1 MEWLEEV
8 DIFLCLRRMEFQK
21 NIFLLSVLWKKPNKL
36 YMNKKVFQGLGL
48 FVLLCMTALTANA
61 QWSLGIKGGWDYT
74 SITRSNAGR
83 IDETYSPLSGYD
95 VGIQARYGFT
105 DWFALRADLSVMRR
119 SHRMDRHLDYLDSL
133 YTEHHNLY
141 LMLPVLADLSF
152 GGEHFRGHAMLG
164 GYIGYWLQD
173 HIKGKTYWMTDYC
186 MYYNPFDEKRPFTP
200 EDRRFDAGLVGGLGL
215 SYQFNEHWALN
226 LDALYYY
233 DLVSHRRSSPHLRD
247 PRYLNTLSITFGASY
262 IF

>member
-1 MEWLEEV
+1 MAALQSYYGSPIFFYPKNCTFATLFL
-8 DIFLCLRRMEFQK
+8 DIMRKNYLKTLLLVAFLFG
-21 NIFLLSVLWKKPNKL
+21 VA
-36 YMNKKVFQGLGL
+36 
-48 FVLLCMTALTANA
+48 MTSSA
-61 QWSLGIKGGWDYT
+61 QWSLGVKGGWDYT
-74 SITRSNAGR
+74 SITRSNTGR

-105 DWFALRADLSVMRR
+105 NWFALRADLSVMRR

-141 LMLPVLADLSF
+141 LTLPVMADFSF
-152 GGEHFRGHAMLG
+152 GGEHFRGHAMVG
-164 GYIGYWLQD
+164 GYVGYWLQD

-186 MYYNPFDEKRPFTP
+186 MYFSPFDEKRGFTS
-200 EDRRFDAGLVGGLGL
+200 EDRRFNAGLVGGLGL
-215 SYQFNEHWALN
+215 SYLIGEHWGLN

-247 PRYLNTLSITFGASY
+247 PRFLNTLSVTLGVYYQF
-262 IF
+262 

>member
-1 MEWLEEV
+1 MK
-8 DIFLCLRRMEFQK
+8 R
-21 NIFLLSVLWKKPNKL
+21 NILLKWFAVVLMSSV
-36 YMNKKVFQGLGL
+36 
-48 FVLLCMTALTANA
+48 ALTVNA

-83 IDETYSPLSGYD
+83 IDETHSPLSGYD

-119 SHRMDRHLDYLDSL
+119 SHRMDRHLNYLDSL

-141 LMLPVLADLSF
+141 LMLPVLADFSF

-164 GYIGYWLQD
+164 GYVGYWLQERR
-173 HIKGKTYWMTDYC
+173 KGKTYWMTDY
-186 MYYNPFDEKRPFTP
+186 YVFFDDFNEVREFTS
-200 EDRRFDAGLVGGLGL
+200 EDRRFNAGLVGGVGL
-215 SYQFNEHWALN
+215 SYLINEHWGLN
-226 LDALYYY
+226 LDAIYYY

-247 PRYLNTLSITFGASY
+247 PRYLNTLSVTFGASY
-262 IF
+262 TF

>member
-1 MEWLEEV
+1 MTMQLKMA
-8 DIFLCLRRMEFQK
+8 LKM
-21 NIFLLSVLWKKPNKL
+21 LSLAT
-36 YMNKKVFQGLGL
+36 
-48 FVLLCMTALTANA
+48 LLCVTALTVSA

-74 SITRSNAGR
+74 SIMRSNAGR
-83 IDETYSPLSGYD
+83 IDETYSPKSGYD

-105 DWFALRADLSVMRR
+105 NWFALRADLSVMRR

-141 LMLPVLADLSF
+141 LMLPILADFSF

-164 GYIGYWLQD
+164 GYVGYWLQD
-173 HIKGKTYWMTDYC
+173 HVKGKTYWMTDYY
-186 MYYNPFDEKRPFTP
+186 MYYTPFGEKREFTS
-200 EDRRFDAGLVGGLGL
+200 EDRRFNAGVVGGLGL
-215 SYQFNEHWALN
+215 SYLINEHWGLN

-247 PRYLNTLSITFGASY
+247 PRYLNTLSVTLGVYYQF
-262 IF
+262 

>member
-1 MEWLEEV
+1 MK
-8 DIFLCLRRMEFQK
+8 R
-21 NIFLLSVLWKKPNKL
+21 NILLKWFAVVLMSSV
-36 YMNKKVFQGLGL
+36 
-48 FVLLCMTALTANA
+48 ALTVNA

-83 IDETYSPLSGYD
+83 IDETHSPLSGYD

-119 SHRMDRHLDYLDSL
+119 SHRMDRHLNYLDSL

-141 LMLPVLADLSF
+141 LMLPVLADFSF

-164 GYIGYWLQD
+164 GYVGYWLQERR
-173 HIKGKTYWMTDYC
+173 KGKTYWMTDY
-186 MYYNPFDEKRPFTP
+186 YVFFDDFNEVREFTS
-200 EDRRFDAGLVGGLGL
+200 EDHRFNAGLVGGVGL
-215 SYQFNEHWALN
+215 SYLINEHWGLN
-226 LDALYYY
+226 LDAIYYY

-247 PRYLNTLSITFGASY
+247 PRYLNTLSVTVGVNYQF
-262 IF
+262 

>member
-141 LMLPVLADLSF
+141 LMLPVLADFSF

-200 EDRRFDAGLVGGLGL
+200 EDRRFNAGLVGGLGL
-215 SYQFNEHWALN
+215 SYLINEHWGLN
-226 LDALYYY
+226 LDVLYYY
-233 DLVSHRRSSPHLRD
+233 DLVSHRLSSPHLRD
-247 PRYLNTLSITFGASY
+247 PRYLNTLSVTFGASY
-262 IF
+262 VF

>member
-1 MEWLEEV
+1 
-8 DIFLCLRRMEFQK
+8 
-21 NIFLLSVLWKKPNKL
+21 
-36 YMNKKVFQGLGL
+36 MNKKVFQCLGL
-48 FVLLCMTALTANA
+48 LVFLCMGALTASA

-141 LMLPVLADLSF
+141 LTLPVLADFSF

-164 GYIGYWLQD
+164 GYVGYWLRERRV
-173 HIKGKTYWMTDYC
+173 GKTYWMTDY
-186 MYYNPFDEKRPFTP
+186 YVFFDNFNEVREFTS
-200 EDRRFDAGLVGGLGL
+200 EDRRFDAGLVGGIGL
-215 SYQFNEHWALN
+215 CYQFNEHWGLN

-247 PRYLNTLSITFGASY
+247 PRYLSTLSVTLGAY
-262 IF
+262 YQF

>member
-1 MEWLEEV
+1 
-8 DIFLCLRRMEFQK
+8 
-21 NIFLLSVLWKKPNKL
+21 
-36 YMNKKVFQGLGL
+36 MNKKVIQGLGL
-48 FVLLCMTALTANA
+48 LALFCMAALTASA

-74 SITRSNAGR
+74 SITRSDVGR

-95 VGIQARYGFT
+95 AGIQARYGFT

-141 LMLPVLADLSF
+141 LMLPVLADFSF

-164 GYIGYWLQD
+164 GYVGYWLQD
-173 HIKGKTYWMTDYC
+173 RIKGKTYWMTDYC
-186 MYYNPFDEKRPFTP
+186 MYYNPFDEKRPFTQ
-200 EDRRFDAGLVGGLGL
+200 EDRRFNAGLVGGLGL
-215 SYQFNEHWALN
+215 SYRFTEHWSLN

-247 PRYLNTLSITFGASY
+247 PRYLSTLSVTFGASY

>member
-1 MEWLEEV
+1 MS
-8 DIFLCLRRMEFQK
+8 R
-21 NIFLLSVLWKKPNKL
+21 NILLKWFAVVLMSSV
-36 YMNKKVFQGLGL
+36 
-48 FVLLCMTALTANA
+48 ALTVNA

-83 IDETYSPLSGYD
+83 IDETHSPLCGYD

-119 SHRMDRHLDYLDSL
+119 SHRMDRHLNYLDSL

-141 LMLPVLADLSF
+141 LMLPVLADFSF

-164 GYIGYWLQD
+164 GYVGYWL
-173 HIKGKTYWMTDYC
+173 HERRKGKTYWMTDY
-186 MYYNPFDEKRPFTP
+186 YVFFDDFNEVREFTS
-200 EDRRFDAGLVGGLGL
+200 EDRRFNAGLVGGVGL
-215 SYQFNEHWALN
+215 SYLINEHWRLN

-233 DLVSHRRSSPHLRD
+233 DLVSHRRSTPHLRD
-247 PRYLNTLSITFGASY
+247 PRYLSTLSVTLGASY

>member
-1 MEWLEEV
+1 MNRSIQLKL
-8 DIFLCLRRMEFQK
+8 FLAL
-21 NIFLLSVLWKKPNKL
+21 
-36 YMNKKVFQGLGL
+36 
-48 FVLLCMTALTANA
+48 LLCSAAMTAAA
-61 QWSLGIKGGWDYT
+61 QWSIGIKGGWDYT

-83 IDETYSPLSGYD
+83 IDETYSPKSGYD

-105 DWFALRADLSVMRR
+105 NWFALRADLSVMRR

-141 LMLPVLADLSF
+141 LMLPILADFSF

-164 GYIGYWLQD
+164 GYVGYWLQD
-173 HIKGKTYWMTDYC
+173 HIKGKTYWMTDYY
-186 MYYNPFDEKRPFTP
+186 MYYTPFDEKREFTS
-200 EDRRFDAGLVGGLGL
+200 EDRRFCAGVTGGLGL
-215 SYQFNEHWALN
+215 SYLIDKHWGLN

-247 PRYLNTLSITFGASY
+247 PRYLNTLSVTLGVGYQF
-262 IF
+262 

>member
-1 MEWLEEV
+1 MNRNL
-8 DIFLCLRRMEFQK
+8 ILK
-21 NIFLLSVLWKKPNKL
+21 LSVA
-36 YMNKKVFQGLGL
+36 MAFCCS
-48 FVLLCMTALTANA
+48 VLVADA
-61 QWSLGIKGGWDYT
+61 QWSVGIKGGWDYT
-74 SITRSNAGR
+74 TITRSNAGR

-141 LMLPVLADLSF
+141 LMLPMLADFSF
-152 GGEHFRGHAMLG
+152 GGEHFRGHVMLG
-164 GYIGYWLQD
+164 GYVGYWLQD

-186 MYYNPFDEKRPFTP
+186 MYYNPFDEKRAFTS
-200 EDRRFDAGLVGGLGL
+200 EDRRFNAGLVGGLGL
-215 SYQFNEHWALN
+215 SYLINEHWDLN
-226 LDALYYY
+226 LDVLYYY

-247 PRYLNTLSITFGASY
+247 PRYLNTLSVTVGVNYQF
-262 IF
+262 

>member
-1 MEWLEEV
+1 M
-8 DIFLCLRRMEFQK
+8 K
-21 NIFLLSVLWKKPNKL
+21 NSALKI
-36 YMNKKVFQGLGL
+36 L
-48 FVLLCMTALTANA
+48 FVVMLLGIAVIPTSA

-74 SITRSNAGR
+74 SIKRSNAGR

-105 DWFALRADLSVMRR
+105 NWFALRADLSVMRR
-119 SHRMDRHLDYLDSL
+119 SHRMDRHLDYLDSV

-141 LMLPVLADLSF
+141 LMLPVLADFSF

-164 GYIGYWLQD
+164 GYIGCWLQERV
-173 HIKGKTYWMTDYC
+173 KGKTYWMTDYY
-186 MYYNPFDEKRPFTP
+186 MYYTPFDEKREFTQ
-200 EDRRFDAGLVGGLGL
+200 EDRRFNAGFVGGLGL
-215 SYQFNEHWALN
+215 SYLINEHWGLN

-247 PRYLNTLSITFGASY
+247 PRYLNTLSVTFGASY
-262 IF
+262 VF

>member
-1 MEWLEEV
+1 MK
-8 DIFLCLRRMEFQK
+8 R
-21 NIFLLSVLWKKPNKL
+21 NILLKWFAVVLMSSV
-36 YMNKKVFQGLGL
+36 
-48 FVLLCMTALTANA
+48 ALTVNA

-83 IDETYSPLSGYD
+83 IDETHSPLSGYD

-119 SHRMDRHLDYLDSL
+119 SYRMDRHLNYLDSL

-141 LMLPVLADLSF
+141 LMLPVLADFSF
-152 GGEHFRGHAMLG
+152 GGEHFRGHALLG
-164 GYIGYWLQD
+164 GYVGYWLQERR
-173 HIKGKTYWMTDYC
+173 KGKTYWMTDY
-186 MYYNPFDEKRPFTP
+186 YVFFDDFNEVREFTS
-200 EDRRFDAGLVGGLGL
+200 EDRRFNAGLVGGVGL
-215 SYQFNEHWALN
+215 SYLINEHWGLN

-247 PRYLNTLSITFGASY
+247 PRYLNTLSVTFGASY
-262 IF
+262 TF

>member
-8 DIFLCLRRMEFQK
+8 DIFLCLKGMASQK

-48 FVLLCMTALTANA
+48 FVLLSMTALTASA

-95 VGIQARYGFT
+95 VGIQVRYGFT
-105 DWFALRADLSVMRR
+105 DWFAFRADLSVMRR

-141 LMLPVLADLSF
+141 LMLPVLADFSF

-164 GYIGYWLQD
+164 GYVGYWLQD

-186 MYYNPFDEKRPFTP
+186 MYYNPFDEKRPFTQ
-200 EDRRFDAGLVGGLGL
+200 EDRRFNAGLVGGLGL
-215 SYQFNEHWALN
+215 SYRFTEHWSLN

-247 PRYLNTLSITFGASY
+247 PRYLSTLSVTFGASY

>member
-48 FVLLCMTALTANA
+48 FVLLCMTALTASA

-141 LMLPVLADLSF
+141 LMLPVLADFSF

-186 MYYNPFDEKRPFTP
+186 MYYNPFDEKRPFTL
-200 EDRRFDAGLVGGLGL
+200 EDRRFNAGLVGGLGL
-215 SYQFNEHWALN
+215 SYRFTEHWSLN